1 MTQQLSEFVFAEAV
15 VRTTRVVP
23 DVAAMYGG
31 RLGEIATYGRGG
43 RVLGVRI
50 HSENN
55 LIRVEVHII
64 ARYHPTLVIPKL
76 ADAVRVAIRQQL
88 QALSVSE
95 IAAIDIVIDD
105 VQLDTAPEEEAY
117 NEYLQPSHRHP
128 S

>member
-1 MTQQLSEFVFAEAV
+1 MTQQLSEFVLAEAV

-31 RLGEIATYGRGG
+31 RLGEIATYGRGR

-50 HSENN
+50 HTENN
-55 LIRVEVHII
+55 LIHVEVHII

-88 QALSVSE
+88 QTLAVSE
-95 IAAIDIVIDD
+95 IAAIDIVIDA
-105 VQLDTAPEEEAY
+105 VHLDTVPEEEAY
-117 NEYLQPSHRHP
+117 YEYLQPPRRDP